1 MNSATSLKIAQKRAE
16 RADDSVESLSRGT
29 EFLMRTMK
37 KNHWCFELEADVTI
51 PSEYIFLQRIL
62 KRNNLALEQKIS
74 AYLRRRQNVNG
85 SWALYEDGPG
95 DMSATVKAYF
105 ALKLMGHSID
115 DIHMVSARKWVLQ
128 NGGAE
133 TVNVFTRIT
142 LALFG
147 QLPWKTVPAM
157 PVEMMFLPKWWF
169 FHLSKVSYWSR
180 CVIVPLL
187 VIFAKRPV
195 YQTISE
201 QSVSELFMQ
210 SPSSLTALDK
220 INWRQPVSAGFV
232 LLDRGLKFVNNL
244 VPTFLRERALVK
256 AERWTR
262 EHCAGDGG
270 IGGIFPAMV
279 NAVIAFKLRGAEDND
294 PDLVRTVKAID
305 ELVIESDVE
314 AYCQPCLSP
323 VWDTCLALNAVT
335 ETELPLEDPRIKAA
349 VQWLFQHQVFEKGD
363 WSEKVPRLTGG
374 GWAFQYENTKYPDV
388 DDTSMVL
395 MALLRA
401 GAHEDDQ
408 KTRKLIDQ
416 AVNWILGMQNPDGG
430 WAAFDVDNN
439 AEYLNKIPF
448 ADHGA
453 LVDPSTADLTARCI
467 EMLAMLGHDKNF
479 PPIRDGLEFLKR
491 NQESNG
497 SWYGRWG
504 VNYVYGT
511 WSVLAA
517 IGGIGEER
525 EKAYVQKALR
535 WLEGAQNED
544 GGWGESCNSYDDE
557 RMAGIGVSTPSQT
570 AWALLGLMAAGP
582 IDSLFVKR
590 GIDYLITQQNND
602 GGWDE
607 EMYTGTGF
615 PRVFYLR
622 YHGYRAYFPLWALAN
637 YQRLTCGMPTR
648 QADVISS
655 FL

>member
-1 MNSATSLKIAQKRAE
+1 MNSATSSTISQKHLRLGEKSA
-16 RADDSVESLSRGT
+16 ESLRRGT
-29 EFLMRTMK
+29 EFLMHSMRD
-37 KNHWCFELEADVTI
+37 NHWCFELEADVTI

-62 KRNNLALEQKIS
+62 KRNNLKLEAKIG
-74 AYLRRRQNVNG
+74 AYLKRRQNVNG

-115 DIHMVSARKWVLQ
+115 EIHMVSARKWVLQ

-147 QLPWKTVPAM
+147 QLSWKTVPAM

-195 YQTISE
+195 YETPIE
-201 QSVSELFMQ
+201 QSVSELFTQ
-210 SPSSLTALDK
+210 SPSSLTTLDK
-220 INWRQPVSAGFV
+220 INWRQPVNAGFV

-244 VPTFLRERALVK
+244 VPRFVREKALAK

-262 EHCAGDGG
+262 EHCSGDGG

-279 NAVIAFKLRGAEDND
+279 NAVIALKLRRAEDND
-294 PDLVRTVKAID
+294 PDLVRTIEAID
-305 ELVIESDVE
+305 ELVIESDEE

-335 ETELPLEDPRIKAA
+335 ETELPLEDPRVKAA

-363 WSEKVPRLTGG
+363 WSEKVPKLSSG
-374 GWAFQYENTKYPDV
+374 GWAFQYENAKYPDV

-395 MALLRA
+395 MALLRS
-401 GAHEDDQ
+401 GVHEGDI
-408 KTRKLIDQ
+408 KMRERIDH

-479 PPIRDGLEFLKR
+479 PPINDGLEFLKR

-544 GGWGESCNSYDDE
+544 GGWGESCNSYDDV

-582 IDSLFVKR
+582 IDSPFVKR
-590 GIDYLITQQNND
+590 GIDYLISHQNTD

-637 YQRLTCGMPTR
+637 YQRLMNGMPTR

-655 FL
+655 FI